1 MTIEP
6 FDWNVVV
13 VGYWNPAIL
22 TPSGIARRLFE
33 LDEGTP
39 IAVEVPMD
47 GLAPHR
53 VRHDGI
59 IVTAEPGRLALTVE
73 VPTLTNLERAR
84 QIAIRAM
91 DKLPETPLTAAGFN
105 IRLKIDDPPEQLLK
119 ATTADADKLLS
130 DASFRIKTMSIRRS
144 IEHGHGLLNLEIRQ
158 GNSADTK
165 IEFNFHRQSSALSE
179 LREWLETPCHGVK
192 TVCSTILE
200 KLAGLTFEEAWQ

>member
-1 MTIEP
+1 MTAVEP

-59 IVTAEPGRLALTVE
+59 IVTADSGRLAISLE
-73 VPTLTNLERAR
+73 VPNLKNLERAR
-84 QIAIRAM
+84 QIAIRAIE
-91 DKLPETPLTAAGFN
+91 KLPETPLTAAGFN
-105 IRLKIDDPPEQLLK
+105 IRLKLDDPPKQLFE
-119 ATTADADKLLS
+119 ATAADLDKLLS
-130 DASFRIKTMSIRRS
+130 DTDFSIKTMSIRRS
-144 IEHGHGLLNLEIRQ
+144 IEYGQGLLNLDISQ
-158 GNSADTK
+158 KDGGDMK
-165 IEFNFHRQSSALSE
+165 MEFNFHRQSPVVAE
-179 LREWLETPCHGVK
+179 LREWLEISCDDVK
-192 TVCSTILE
+192 TACATILE
-200 KLAGLTFEEAWQ
+200 KLAGLEFKEE